1 MSALAPLDI
10 FRAGTHT
17 DVAGRTLSFAA
28 ADLDATAAA
37 YDPAKHEAPLVV
49 GHPALDAPA
58 YGWVKALAR
67 DGEVL
72 RATPDQ
78 VEAQF
83 AEWVNAGRYKKIS
96 ASFWLPDAPGNP
108 APGIYSLRH
117 VGFLGAAA
125 PAVKGLRAPSFAGD
139 QTGIVTLEFSEW
151 GSEIQ
156 VELWRNL
163 REFFIE
169 KFGKEQA
176 DSVIPSLQIDILRSD
191 IENERIRSA
200 ESAISQEVPIA
211 MSEPTVDFAARE
223 AELNQREAALAE
235 REAALAK
242 AEADRAR
249 AAAVAFAETQAKAG
263 TILPRQQA
271 GLVELLLALPAAP
284 LEFADGDQTVS
295 TEPRAWLEQFVAGL
309 PVRVD
314 FAERSAAAPAA
325 SAPAPVL
332 SRAAFDAL
340 PPAQRAKHVHAGGT
354 IRD

>member
-108 APGIYSLRH
+108 APGVYSLRH

-139 QTGIVTLEFSEW
+139 QTGIVTLEFAATGE
-151 GSEIQ
+151 EIPMP
-156 VELWRNL
+156 ET
-163 REFFIE
+163 
-169 KFGKEQA
+169 
-176 DSVIPSLQIDILRSD
+176 SVP
-191 IENERIRSA
+191 A
-200 ESAISQEVPIA
+200 AA
-211 MSEPTVDFAARE
+211 PTVDFAARE

-284 LEFADGDQTVS
+284 LEFADGDQTV
-295 TEPRAWLEQFVAGL
+295 TTDPRAWLEQFVSGL

-325 SAPAPVL
+325 SVPAPVL

-340 PPAQRAKHVHAGGT
+340 PPAQRAQHVHAGGT

>member
-1 MSALAPLDI
+1 MPALAPFDI

-17 DVAGRTLSFAA
+17 DVGGRTLSFAA

-83 AEWVNAGRYKKIS
+83 AERVNAGRYKKIS

-108 APGIYSLRH
+108 APGVYSLRH

-125 PAVKGLRAPSFAGD
+125 PAVKGLRAPQFAGD
-139 QTGIVTLEFSEW
+139 EAGVVTLEFAAPGEETSMTDSKP
-151 GSEIQ
+151 G
-156 VELWRNL
+156 
-163 REFFIE
+163 
-169 KFGKEQA
+169 A
-176 DSVIPSLQIDILRSD
+176 DAPRSP
-191 IENERIRSA
+191 A
-200 ESAISQEVPIA
+200 AA
-211 MSEPTVDFAARE
+211 PTVDFAARE

-235 REAALAK
+235 REATLAK

-249 AAAVAFAETQAKAG
+249 AVAVAFAESQAQAG

-284 LEFADGDQTVS
+284 LEFADGDQTVT

-332 SRAAFDAL
+332 SRAAYEAL
-340 PPAQRAKHVHAGGT
+340 PPAQRAKHVLSGGA